1 MGDSLLL
8 HMWYTFG
15 MTRLTVTLS
24 IALAA
29 AMLLPSC
36 STLDPQD
43 FSVLRSPTY
52 ETTQEPTIEETY
64 ADSIVLLAPL
74 VEEVS
79 PYIEEMPSEPSIEPI
94 DEIPQP
100 TMDEVLEAILAP
112 SEEIP
117 DPIEFPS
124 LPEPSTDI
132 TLPPPSSTVRIGANE
147 LPMWFCYTSAGLF
160 LASLFTICYIAK
172 QRKESTWHRFRD

>member
-1 MGDSLLL
+1 
-8 HMWYTFG
+8 
-15 MTRLTVTLS
+15 
-24 IALAA
+24 
-29 AMLLPSC
+29 MLLPSC

-43 FSVLRSPTY
+43 FSVLRSPSY
-52 ETTQEPTIEETY
+52 EQTEEPSILESY
-64 ADSIVLLAPL
+64 ADSIMMMEPEFDDLPVL
-74 VEEVS
+74 EELLSES
-79 PYIEEMPSEPSIEPI
+79 PVEPI

-172 QRKESTWHRFRD
+172 QRKESTWRRFRD